1 MNSPDTQPAP
11 SASKN
16 GVGAAGLDFAD
27 AAFFYDLFWHSPEA
41 LAVANPATASYGPV
55 NPAYALMHGYQP
67 GELEGQ
73 PLACLYPPECQE
85 QMRQAIVCSNQTGF
99 YEWETLHTR
108 KDGSVFPV
116 SMKLR
121 AMHGPE
127 GQIRYRIASVQ
138 DITERRRLENEAG
151 KTQRLLQGIAANSSA
166 AISVKDQDGC
176 YLLSNPLSDVGL
188 GVPSGGALGKTDHD
202 IFPPQYADLFRA
214 NDLAVLHSG
223 RPQETEECTPG
234 PDGDHTFLCF
244 KFPLFDDAGVA
255 YATGLIAT
263 EITERRRAQ
272 AELERSRQQLQ
283 AIADTMPDALY
294 VYDLVDERT
303 VYANREVGSLL
314 GYTNVEIQA
323 MSRHFSRTL
332 LHPDDYERV
341 LNNDRLFRQTADN
354 QIFTHEFRM
363 RHKDGAYRWIRSRA
377 TPFGR
382 GEDGQVTQFI
392 ATAQD
397 ITEHREQHARIEA
410 LNIRLRRAMQET
422 HHRVKNNLQVIASLA
437 EMQIE
442 AEEDSGPSVGLQAMR
457 RVVQHIHSLAALH
470 ELLTHNATLDESAGV
485 ISSRDLLKK
494 LLPLL
499 QPLDTTRVLRARVD
513 QILFSSRVAAP
524 LAMLVNETVSNALKH
539 GRGDILLTLKRSENM
554 ACLEVRDQGPGF
566 AADFD
571 AVRAAHTGLE
581 LIDSLVRHDLHGQ
594 VAYTNATDT
603 VMMRSGDTP
612 DAAPPVG
619 GCVVVTFP
627 VAGPT
632 LEGC

>member
-1 MNSPDTQPAP
+1 MNSPDTQPTP
-11 SASKN
+11 SAPKN
-16 GVGAAGLDFAD
+16 GADVAGLDFAD
-27 AAFFYDLFWHSPEA
+27 SAFFYELFWHSPKA
-41 LAVANPATASYGPV
+41 LAVANPNTTAFGPV

-73 PLACLYPPECQE
+73 PLACLYPPECHERMQ
-85 QMRQAIVCSNQTGF
+85 QAIACANQTGF
-99 YEWETLHTR
+99 YEWETLHLR

-121 AMHGPE
+121 TMHGPE
-127 GQIRYRIASVQ
+127 GQVRYRIASAQ
-138 DITERRRLENEAG
+138 DITGRRRLENQAG
-151 KTQRLLQGIAANSSA
+151 QTQRLLQGIAANSSA
-166 AISVKDQDGC
+166 AISVKDHNGC
-176 YLLSNPLSDVGL
+176 YLLSNPPSDAGL

-202 IFPPQYADLFRA
+202 IFPLHYADLFRA
-214 NDLAVLHSG
+214 NDLAVLRSS

-234 PDGDHTFLCF
+234 PDGDRTFLCF
-244 KFPLFDDAGVA
+244 KFPLFDDAGAA

-263 EITERRRAQ
+263 EITERKRAQ
-272 AELERSRQQLQ
+272 AELERSSQQLQ

-294 VYDLVDERT
+294 VYDIVHERT

-314 GYTNVEIQA
+314 GYNPVEIQA
-323 MSRHFSRTL
+323 MSRQFTRTL

-341 LNNDRLFRQTADN
+341 VNNDREFGHLGDG
-354 QIFTHEFRM
+354 QIFTSEFRM
-363 RHKDGAYRWIRSRA
+363 RHRDGAYRWIRSRA
-377 TPFGR
+377 APFGR

-397 ITEHREQHARIEA
+397 ITEHREQRARIEA

-442 AEEDSGPSVGLQAMR
+442 AEEDGAQSAGLQAMR
-457 RVVQHIHSLAALH
+457 RIVQHIHSLAALH

-499 QPLDTTRVLRARVD
+499 HPLDDTRVLRMRVD
-513 QILFSSRVAAP
+513 RILFSSRAAAP

-539 GRGDILLTLKRSENM
+539 GRGDITLTLKRSENM

-566 AADFD
+566 PADFD

-594 VAYTNATDT
+594 LAYTNAANTNSGQ
-603 VMMRSGDTP
+603 RGDTP
-612 DAAPPVG
+612 DAAHSAG
-619 GCVVVTFP
+619 SCVVVTFP
-627 VAGPT
+627 VPGPT

>member
-1 MNSPDTQPAP
+1 MNSPDTQPTPPALKKG
-11 SASKN
+11 A
-16 GVGAAGLDFAD
+16 GAAGLDFAD
-27 AAFFYDLFWHSPEA
+27 AAFFYELFWNSPEA
-41 LAVANPATASYGPV
+41 LAVANPATGAYGPV

-73 PLACLYPPECQE
+73 PLACLYPPECHE
-85 QMRQAIVCSNQTGF
+85 QMRQAIACANETGF

-121 AMHGPE
+121 TMRGPE
-127 GQIRYRIASVQ
+127 GQVRCRIASAQ
-138 DITERRRLENEAG
+138 DITERRRLEDRAG
-151 KTQRLLQGIAANSSA
+151 QTQRLLEGIAANSSA
-166 AISVKDQDGC
+166 AISVKDQNGR
-176 YLLSNPLSDVGL
+176 YLLSNPLSDAGL
-188 GVPSGGALGKTDHD
+188 GVSSGGALGKTDHA
-202 IFPPQYADLFRA
+202 IFPAQYADLFRA
-214 NDLAVLHSG
+214 NDIAVLHSG

-234 PDGDHTFLCF
+234 PDGDRTFLCF

-263 EITERRRAQ
+263 EITERKRALAQ
-272 AELERSRQQLQ
+272 LERSRQQLQ

-294 VYDLVDERT
+294 VYDLVQDST

-314 GYTNVEIQA
+314 GYTPAEIQA
-323 MSRHFSRTL
+323 MSRQFTRTL

-341 LNNDRLFRQTADN
+341 VNNDRAFVHLDDG
-354 QIFTHEFRM
+354 QIFTSEFRM
-363 RHKDGAYRWIRSRA
+363 RHTDGAYRWIRSRS
-377 TPFGR
+377 TPFAR
-382 GEDGQVTQFI
+382 GEEGQVTQYI

-397 ITEHREQHARIEA
+397 ITEQREQHARIEA

-422 HHRVKNNLQVIASLA
+422 HHRVKNNLQVVASLA

-442 AEEDSGPSVGLQAMR
+442 AEEDGAQSTGSQALR
-457 RVVQHIHSLAALH
+457 RIVQHIHSLAALH

-485 ISSRDLLKK
+485 ISARDLLKK

-499 QPLDTTRVLRARVD
+499 QPLDNTRRLRARAD
-513 QILFSSRVAAP
+513 DILFSSRSAAP

-539 GRGDILLTLKRSENM
+539 GKGDITLTLKRSENI
-554 ACLEVRDQGPGF
+554 ARLEVRDQGPGF
-566 AADFD
+566 PADFN
-571 AVRAAHTGLE
+571 AIRAAHTGLE

-594 VAYTNATDT
+594 VAYTNVTDIEAGQT
-603 VMMRSGDTP
+603 GAQNADTP
-612 DAAPPVG
+612 AG

-627 VAGPT
+627 VAGPA